1 MPPRSQRL
9 AARSMAFVLAG
20 GRGSRLHELTNS
32 RVKPAVYFGGKT
44 RIIDFALSNAL
55 NSGVRKIALATQY
68 KAHSLIRH
76 CQRGWNFFRAERNE
90 FLDIL
95 PASQRYNEQTWYR
108 GTVDAVAQN
117 IDIIDSY
124 DIEYIVILA
133 GDHIYKMD
141 YELMIQQHVDS
152 GAEVTVGCLTVDRHE
167 AGAFGCMAVD
177 AQDRITSFLE
187 KPKDPPGLPDDPEK
201 TLVSMGIYVF
211 DWKYLREALLSDIED
226 EGSSHD
232 FGNDMIPEIVASG
245 KAQAHRFED
254 SCVRPSRDVPAYWR
268 DVGTIDAFWKANIDL
283 TDFNPEL
290 DLWDTSWPIW
300 TYSELVPPAKFIH
313 DEKDRRGT
321 AVSSMIAG
329 GCIISGTEIRESLL
343 FTQCHTNSYSSMER
357 VVALPY
363 VYVSRHARL
372 KNVVI
377 NRGVHIPE
385 GLVVGEDPEE
395 DAKWFRVSPGGVTLI
410 TQDMLDRRD
419 AER

>member
-1 MPPRSQRL
+1 MPNRNQRL

-20 GRGSRLHELTNS
+20 GRGSRLHELTSS
-32 RVKPAVYFGGKT
+32 RVKPAVYFGGKS

-55 NSGVRKIALATQY
+55 NSGIRKIALATQY

-124 DIEYIVILA
+124 DVDYIVILA

-141 YELMIQQHVDS
+141 YEVMIRQHVET
-152 GAEVTVGCLTVDRHE
+152 GAEVTVGCLTVDRGE
-167 AGAFGCMAVD
+167 ASAFGCMAVD
-177 AQDRITSFLE
+177 EGDRITSFLE
-187 KPKDPPGLPDDPEK
+187 KPADPPGLPGDADH

-211 DWKYLREALLSDIED
+211 DWKYLRERLLSDIED

-232 FGNDMIPEIVASG
+232 FGNDMIPDIVRTG
-245 KAQAHRFED
+245 HAQAHRFGD
-254 SCVRPSRDVPAYWR
+254 SCVRAPGAPAYWR
-268 DVGTIDAFWKANIDL
+268 DVGTVDAFWRANIDL
-283 TDFNPEL
+283 TTFDPEL
-290 DLWDTSWPIW
+290 DLWDTDWPIW
-300 TYSELVPPAKFIH
+300 TYSELTPPAKFIH
-313 DEKDRRGT
+313 DEKDRRGS

-329 GCIISGTEIRESLL
+329 GCIVSGTEIRESLL
-343 FTQCHTNSYSSMER
+343 FTQCHTNSYSSLER
-357 VVALPY
+357 VVALPR

-372 KNVVI
+372 TDVVV

-395 DAKWFRVSPGGVTLI
+395 DAKWFRVTPGGVTLI
-410 TQDMLDRRD
+410 TQDMLDRR
-419 AER
+419 AASL